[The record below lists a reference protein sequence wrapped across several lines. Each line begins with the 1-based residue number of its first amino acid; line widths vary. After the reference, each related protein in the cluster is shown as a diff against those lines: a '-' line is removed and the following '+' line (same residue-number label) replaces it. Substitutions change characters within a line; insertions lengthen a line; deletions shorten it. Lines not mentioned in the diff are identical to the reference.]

1 MMLRAYALTADENGC
16 FQEAAASYEAALLAD
31 PADLEATVNLAVL
44 YWQATARGAAGALP
58 QEFLKHAQKRLRE
71 LLGSASDRAASE
83 GDRAASEGI
92 PSGGIPSG
100 GERFADCA
108 ELRFWKKYITAADA
122 GELLQPSECRQLMQ
136 ERPDYLEPAFVVFSD
151 SAGKEAE
158 PEAMRLLVDYSA
170 QPTAR
175 GRYVTSI
182 INAVMQKQRWHAG
195 FAPTA

>member
-1 MMLRAYALTADENGC
+1 MMLRAYALTADENGR

-44 YWQATARGAAGALP
+44 YWQAAGRSRAASGSLP
-58 QEFLKHAQKRLRE
+58 QEFLKHAQKRLQE
-71 LLGSASDRAASE
+71 LLGSAT
-83 GDRAASEGI
+83 DRAASEGI
-92 PSGGIPSG
+92 PSGETPSG
-100 GERFADCA
+100 GERFAERA

-122 GELLQPSECRQLMQ
+122 GEPLQPSECRQLMQ

-151 SAGKEAE
+151 SSGQEAE
-158 PEAMRLLVDYSA
+158 PEAMRLLVDCSE

-182 INAVMQKQRWHAG
+182 INAVMRKQRWHAG
-195 FAPTA
+195 LAPTA

>member
-1 MMLRAYALTADENGC
+1 MMLRAYALTADENGR
-16 FQEAAASYEAALLAD
+16 FQEAAANYEAALLAD

-44 YWQATARGAAGALP
+44 YWQATGRDRAAPRSLP
-58 QEFLKHAQKRLRE
+58 QEFLQHAQNRLQE
-71 LLGSASDRAASE
+71 LLRSA
-83 GDRAASEGI
+83 
-92 PSGGIPSG
+92 
-100 GERFADCA
+100 GERFADRA
-108 ELRFWKKYITAADA
+108 ELQFWKKYITAADA
-122 GELLQPSECRQLMQ
+122 GEPLQPSECRQLMQ

-151 SAGKEAE
+151 SAGEEAE